1 MGGEGDIAPST
12 GIYYPFII
20 QLAAQFGALVV
31 EPEHRFYGE
40 SQPFPQYSTQTLQLL
55 TAQQA
60 LADTARFIQYI
71 KAEYKSPN
79 SPVLTIG
86 GSYPGWLSAM
96 MRIRYPEVVDF
107 AYAASAPMRFY
118 SQDVQQYAYYEVIT
132 KSAEKASPGCAA
144 SVRSMLATLLA
155 SDKPTI
161 IKNLELCSPLPD
173 YIQQDPVSTMINEI
187 NMVVMYTFATLN
199 MENYPPPNTSLKT
212 ACDAIKMSVG
222 SGNNWEALGTF
233 LRGYSTTSLKR
244 SNADCY
250 NLTNQLPAGNNATIT
265 SGDWSGV
272 GNGIN
277 GANWD
282 FETSTL
288 LVEQIG
294 TNGQTDMFLP
304 REFTLDW
311 LTQHSKIRFNT
322 VPHPTLLADLWG
334 FGDLKKIGTSFI
346 IFTNGL
352 NDGWSAGGVMEP
364 IPEKDIFVLNM
375 PNGAHHSDL
384 AHSIIMNDTPDVF
397 AVKATITQIIGN
409 WLANTQM
416 K

>member
-1 MGGEGDIAPST
+1 MENHNR
-12 GIYYPFII
+12 F
-20 QLAAQFGALVV
+20 
-31 EPEHRFYGE
+31 PE
-40 SQPFPQYSTQTLQLL
+40 YSTQTLQLL

-60 LADTARFIQYI
+60 VADYARFIQYI
-71 KAEYKSPN
+71 KEEYNTPN
-79 SPVLTIG
+79 SLVLTIG

-107 AYAASAPMRFY
+107 AYAGSAPMKFY
-118 SQDVQQYAYYEVIT
+118 SQDVQQYAYYEVVT
-132 KSAEKASPGCAA
+132 NSAEKASPGCAA
-144 SVRSMLATLLA
+144 AVRSMLATLQA
-155 SDKPTI
+155 ADKPTI
-161 IKNLELCSPLPD
+161 INKLELCSPLPD

-212 ACDAIKMSVG
+212 ACDAIKMYVG
-222 SGNNWEALGTF
+222 TANPWEALGGF
-233 LRGYSTTSLKR
+233 LRGYSVSPLKR
-244 SNADCY
+244 GTLQANCY

-288 LVEQIG
+288 LVELIG

-304 REFTLDW
+304 RPFTLDW

-322 VPHPTLLADLWG
+322 VPHPRLLADLWG
-334 FGDLKKIGTSFI
+334 FGDLRKIGTSFI

-352 NDGWSAGGVMEP
+352 NDGWSAGGWMEP

-384 AHSIIMNDTPDVF
+384 LHDVITNDTPDVM
-397 AVKATITQIIGN
+397 AVKSTISQIIGN
-409 WLANTQM
+409 WLATKSQ